1 MTTPTV
7 RSTPVRAVSVRAR
20 SQRVWRAFLP
30 GVVVL
35 TLLAATLSGCTSPSP
50 KSAIGPSASPCFRTL
65 PTALAA
71 VGHRGHFLGVRLL
84 SMKVFDLSLRHHH
97 VAELPKSRAGAT
109 TMLCVVGYRGPFVA
123 KKVESPWPQG
133 RTSADDALVLVDLAN
148 GHVVAVVLLK
158 KSPLHIARI

>member
-1 MTTPTV
+1 VNT
-7 RSTPVRAVSVRAR
+7 STARATSIRAR
-20 SQRVWRAFLP
+20 STRVWRAFLP
-30 GVVVL
+30 VVVVL
-35 TLLAATLSGCTSPSP
+35 TFVAATLSGCTSPSP

-97 VAELPKSRAGAT
+97 VAELPKSRADAT

-123 KKVESPWPQG
+123 KKVESPWPLG
-133 RTSADDALVLVDLAN
+133 RRSADDALVLVDLAS